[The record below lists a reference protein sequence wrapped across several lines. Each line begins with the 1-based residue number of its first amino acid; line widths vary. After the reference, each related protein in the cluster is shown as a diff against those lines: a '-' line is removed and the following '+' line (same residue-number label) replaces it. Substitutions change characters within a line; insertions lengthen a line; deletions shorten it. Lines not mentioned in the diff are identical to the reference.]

1 MIEVYYAEDDET
13 IGKSVKE
20 YLEQQNCKVAVFD
33 RIADVK
39 KALIGHLPTIVL
51 LDWNMPDGQGSELC
65 LWIRERWKTL
75 PIVYLTIRGDAHDIV
90 TGFQNG
96 ADDYVVKPFDLA
108 VLYSRILALLR
119 RTKTVPDTK
128 LFCDDLML
136 DKEKTAVYDGQK
148 EIAVSQPEYRILL
161 ILMENKGKTI
171 TRNQLLEQV
180 WDRSGNYVN
189 DNGQFRVINLTAI
202 NLVVVFIQQGVVVTI
217 FAGLHRK
224 DSILSDLP
232 CGFIAHNLRLRHIA
246 CAVALHN
253 FCKLADMK
261 HIVSDLRMILVNEGA
276 GLHNHF
282 IRVVNLHTAAIGDMK
297 QILIMAVD
305 KSDFLTIRVVLICHL
320 RFPPFSNSILNF
332 VLPSSDTSIKTVASK
347 VLPVLSDL
355 QFLSFTLPEPSNFC
369 AVAEVML
376 LPMLAK

>member
-1 MIEVYYAEDDET
+1 MDYMTLKEASKIWGVTPRWINYYCSAGRIPGAEKWEPSGLSQRMLRSHWMGGENLPGNQEENIMIEVYYAEDDET

-75 PIVYLTIRGDAHDIV
+75 PIVYLTIRGDSHDIV

-108 VLYSRILALLR
+108 VLYSRLLALLR
-119 RTKTVPDTK
+119 RTKTVTDTK

-148 EIAVSQPEYRILL
+148 EIVVSQPEYRILL

-189 DNGQFRVINLTAI
+189 DNTLT
-202 NLVVVFIQQGVVVTI
+202 VTM
-217 FAGLHRK
+217 K
-224 DSILSDLP
+224 
-232 CGFIAHNLRLRHIA
+232 RLREKLNHPA
-246 CAVALHN
+246 CL
-253 FCKLADMK
+253 K
-261 HIVSDLRMILVNEGA
+261 
-276 GLHNHF
+276 
-282 IRVVNLHTAAIGDMK
+282 
-297 QILIMAVD
+297 
-305 KSDFLTIRVVLICHL
+305 TIRSFGY
-320 RFPPFSNSILNF
+320 RME
-332 VLPSSDTSIKTVASK
+332 DT
-347 VLPVLSDL
+347 
-355 QFLSFTLPEPSNFC
+355 Q
-369 AVAEVML
+369 
-376 LPMLAK
+376 